1 MIKTGIVTQVNKN
14 IVYLMTAEGEFVKVK
29 SKVAAP
35 SIGEIFSGEVY
46 IERKTIRF
54 PALAAAM
61 LSFIILGS
69 GLYTYYTPVA
79 AITIDINPSVELQIN
94 RWNRIIKASPLNE
107 DGKKVLS
114 NISVANKSPEQ
125 GLELIVAQAEKDNFI
140 NEDYKASDKVIS
152 VHVVEKKEDQ
162 VDLTK
167 FQAVVEKQNLK
178 VTIKEEIKEKKDA
191 AKQTVKETDKAT
203 ESLNNTQTNVTDT
216 QNEKNESSKEKNNG
230 QENKESKASEAN
242 NKADDKANNGNN
254 TKNPNSNSDNFK
266 NQNQNNKASENGQF
280 NSSRDE
286 KKEEISEK
294 KEDKKQDKAEK
305 KEEKDPK
312 PSNGNSSGNGN
323 KNEKENK
330 KTN

>member
-14 IVYLMTAEGEFVKVK
+14 IVYLMTTEGEFVKVK
-29 SKVAAP
+29 SKGAAP
-35 SIGEIFSGEVY
+35 SIGEIFSGELY
-46 IERKTIRF
+46 TERKPVRL

-125 GLELIVAQAEKDNFI
+125 GLEMIVSQAEKENFI

-162 VDLTK
+162 VDLSR

-178 VTIKEEIKEKKDA
+178 VTIKEELKEKKDSTKQN
-191 AKQTVKETDKAT
+191 AKEADKTA
-203 ESLNNTQTNVTDT
+203 ESLNNNKTNVTDT
-216 QNEKNESSKEKNNG
+216 QNGKNEDSKEKNKG

-242 NKADDKANNGNN
+242 DKADDKTKNENN
-254 TKNPNSNSDNFK
+254 TKNPNSNNDNLKDQNK
-266 NQNQNNKASENGQF
+266 NNSASENNQL
-280 NSSRDE
+280 NSSKDE
-286 KKEEISEK
+286 KKEEIVDK
-294 KEDKKQDKAEK
+294 KEEKKQDKEEK
-305 KEEKDPK
+305 KGEKDSK
-312 PSNGNSSGNGN
+312 PSNGSSSGNGN